1 MNLYIGQKI
10 SFEVPYFESKFQF
23 DGQII
28 SFKNSYI
35 KVEYENIID
44 DKRFILQT
52 EITENQIVN

>member
-10 SFEVPYFESKFQF
+10 SFEVPYFESKFKF